1 MSVRTFRETLET
13 ELFSLLADT
22 ATASRARSLLS
33 ASLADARIHKAMAS
47 ARGRERFGQRVS
59 AVRSKTAGRSHT
71 IPHVLDPTR
80 PAVPRKRAH
89 SRLRTATSNPSSSS
103 HRSHTHDPTRSH
115 VLDPTRPAA
124 SITQVY
130 QQLRLTVTSKTTTYV
145 SHLDLSL
152 LLRCVCFEQH
162 DDQGFEVSDR

>member
-33 ASLADARIHKAMAS
+33 A
-47 ARGRERFGQRVS
+47 GRERFGQRVS